1 MQFVAKTEREPRRRS
16 LSTQCILKHTIQK
29 LYTDS
34 LKTKQ
39 FVNIRQIKK
48 HNKHL
53 NFRAK
58 NSYYYYLQLKIT
70 QKVRNCFLL
79 VRSRINYEGSSPVS
93 WTMWRYSGT
102 RKNFFVCLSV
112 RLRISQTSL
121 PLVKHKRN
129 SNSKLE
135 FLVSFVMQLSEK

>member
-1 MQFVAKTEREPRRRS
+1 MQFVAKTEREPR

-58 NSYYYYLQLKIT
+58 NSYYSYLQLKIT

-79 VRSRINYEGSSPVS
+79 VRSRINYEGSS
-93 WTMWRYSGT
+93 
-102 RKNFFVCLSV
+102 
-112 RLRISQTSL
+112 L
-121 PLVKHKRN
+121 P
-129 SNSKLE
+129 S
-135 FLVSFVMQLSEK
+135 